1 MVHAGP
7 DDRRRAREAGATAVL
22 CPRSNLH
29 IGGRLPDVPAL
40 LADGVALALGT
51 DSLASCPDLS
61 VFGEVATLAARFPA
75 VPALVWLEA
84 ATHGGAAGAAAR
96 RLRRARPGPPPR
108 RDRGHPR
115 RSRRAA
121 RGPGPRSQAPSFA
134 GGPAHDGRR
143 HPHDH
148 QPAAPSAHVVTFGRM
163 IKFEHTIFALPFALA
178 AAALAARGHGI
189 TVARLVGIV
198 VAMAA
203 ARTAAM
209 GFNRIADRHIDAKN
223 PRTARRELPAGAVS
237 LRAAWTLT
245 LASAA
250 VFVGAAA
257 LLGPLCLAL
266 SPVALA
272 LLFGYSFTKR
282 FTFLCHLFLGL
293 AIASGPAGA
302 WIAVRGDFGLA
313 PGLLMIAVATW
324 IAGFDI
330 LYALADRDFDRGAG
344 PALDPG
350 AVRGRRRARD
360 LGRAPRR
367 DAGRP
372 RWRSAPR
379 ARSAC
384 PTGVGVR
391 HRRGAAR
398 RTSTPSCAPA
408 ISRASTRPSSR

>member
-1 MVHAGP
+1 
-7 DDRRRAREAGATAVL
+7 
-22 CPRSNLH
+22 
-29 IGGRLPDVPAL
+29 
-40 LADGVALALGT
+40 
-51 DSLASCPDLS
+51 
-61 VFGEVATLAARFPA
+61 
-75 VPALVWLEA
+75 
-84 ATHGGAAGAAAR
+84 
-96 RLRRARPGPPPR
+96 
-108 RDRGHPR
+108 
-115 RSRRAA
+115 
-121 RGPGPRSQAPSFA
+121 
-134 GGPAHDGRR
+134 
-143 HPHDH
+143 
-148 QPAAPSAHVVTFGRM
+148 M

-178 AAALAARGHGI
+178 AAAVAARGHGL
-189 TVARLVGIV
+189 TVARLFGIV

-250 VFVGAAA
+250 AFVAAAA

-302 WIAVRGDFGLA
+302 WIAVRGDFTLV
-313 PGLLMIAVATW
+313 PGLLMVAVGCW

-344 PALDPG
+344 LHSIPARFGVLGSLVISGVLHAVTLAALLALAPVAHLG
-350 AVRGRRRARD
+350 APY
-360 LGRAPRR
+360 L
-367 DAGRP
+367 
-372 RWRSAPR
+372 
-379 ARSAC
+379 
-384 PTGVGVR
+384 VGVAIV
-391 HRRGAAR
+391 AALLVYEH
-398 RTSTPSCAPA
+398 A
-408 ISRASTRPSSR
+408 IVRPSDLSRLDAAFFTLNGYVSVVFFVATLADVLFR